1 MRKHRSKSKFAN
13 SVNRNWCLQI
23 CIHADWIDILCV
35 NETKIVKIRTQN
47 AKKVLIKDQVLKI
60 RTLLETVQWP
70 VHNLSSSLFYPNA
83 VVQVVAY
90 QPPPGYALVPM
101 AEVNS
106 QYVVIISSIFVKLT
120 FTFSASSYW
129 GSHCTS
135 FIWQGCCL
143 NGKNLKNKKSCT
155 ALSEALIRYS
165 HCSIHPNVQNGK
177 LSHCVFSA

>member
-1 MRKHRSKSKFAN
+1 MS
-13 SVNRNWCLQI
+13 L
-23 CIHADWIDILCV
+23 L
-35 NETKIVKIRTQN
+35 
-47 AKKVLIKDQVLKI
+47 
-60 RTLLETVQWP
+60 TLLQGNNGAGSLIWNLKSWP
-70 VHNLSSSLFYPNA
+70 WPTAPTAPTTSPRFPSARRLSRWSRLTMAWTQFELLALPSNA
-83 VVQVVAY
+83 DVQVVAY

-106 QYVVIISSIFVKLT
+106 HYVVIISSIFVKLT

-165 HCSIHPNVQNGK
+165 DSHCSIHPNVQNGK